1 MSGDYLETVAAPLRG
16 PRRLRDD
23 MLAELGDGFEEA
35 VADGVEHGLSRDE
48 AVRRA
53 SADFGSPGVVAAAM
67 QRELEAAQARRTA
80 WTLVIALP
88 AMTVLWDLLGGRGD
102 PGLAVTVLA
111 RLTDAASAAAFT
123 AAALVLTGRLDRRA
137 ASACGALGVVSMGV
151 ALGCSTVIALIA
163 EPSDTPPTLPFLM
176 LASAVGTVWVSAS
189 ALRALRV
196 GAARA
201 RVG

>member
-1 MSGDYLETVAAPLRG
+1 MSYLEEVAAPLRG
-16 PRRLRDD
+16 PRRLRED

-35 VADGVEHGLSRDE
+35 VADGVEHGLSRE
-48 AVRRA
+48 QAVERA

-80 WTLVIALP
+80 WTLVAVLP
-88 AMTVLWDLLGGRGD
+88 AMTILWDLLGGDGD

-123 AAALVLTGRLDRRA
+123 AAALVLTGRLERRA
-137 ASACGALGVVSMGV
+137 ASACGALGFCAVGV
-151 ALGCSTVIALIA
+151 ALGCSTAIAMVA
-163 EPSDTPPTLPFLM
+163 EPSDTPAALPFLV
-176 LASAVGTVWVSAS
+176 LASAAGTVWVSAS

-196 GAARA
+196 GAVKVRT
-201 RVG
+201 